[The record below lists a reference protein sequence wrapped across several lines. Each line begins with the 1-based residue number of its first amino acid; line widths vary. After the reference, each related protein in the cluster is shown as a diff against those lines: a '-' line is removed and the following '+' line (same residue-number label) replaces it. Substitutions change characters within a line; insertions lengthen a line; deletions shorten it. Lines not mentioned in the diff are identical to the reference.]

1 MSERGLSISAVAE
14 IRVDSTKELAEIIE
28 NSLKPEVQDPVSTR
42 SKVEVV
48 AEDDI
53 IRINIAASDLSALRA
68 ALNSYLR
75 WVDSILEV
83 VEKVSKLKE

>member
-28 NSLKPEVQDPVSTR
+28 NSLKPEVKDPVSTR

-48 AEDDI
+48 AEDDL
-53 IRINIAASDLSALRA
+53 IRINITASDLSALRA

-75 WVDSILEV
+75 WVDAIFEV
-83 VEKVSKLKE
+83 VEKVS

>member
-14 IRVDSTKELAEIIE
+14 IRVNSTKELAEVIAG
-28 NSLKPEVQDPVSTR
+28 SLKPEVQDPVSTR

-48 AEDDI
+48 AEDDL
-53 IRINIAASDLSALRA
+53 IRINITASDLSALRA

-75 WVDSILEV
+75 WVDAIFEV
-83 VEKVSKLKE
+83 VEKVY